1 MQRNEA
7 FSLLQD
13 EYMCSDEAELV
24 EARANRRSAIKDL
37 VGDGYNMDTT
47 GRTFRR
53 HKALAIAQIKQIA
66 RNPLQQQQ
74 LAQAVLEHYKGGAGG
89 AVTPDD
95 RTEYAAHVA
104 VIEGIVESLRML
116 KKRNGGRYTRE
127 DRIAQHVLLSASV
140 LKSGNKKM
148 QASIRR
154 LLETSSKSIDKAV
167 ARNTDAATMER
178 PYFFVDDEKSCNS
191 YPAEWGTY
199 ITECWDDL
207 TRASECTSDEAR
219 DKEADENGIHPT
231 HRIHWINN
239 RLDDL
244 LLIMLALGK
253 EHFGDE
259 FTVSRPTMLKFK
271 KYYHRYPGRNT
282 CLCRYHMEFDNH
294 FYAIRRWKAS
304 VQRSS
309 CRNA

>member
-154 LLETSSKSIDKAV
+154 LLETSSKSID
-167 ARNTDAATMER
+167 T
-178 PYFFVDDEKSCNS
+178 
-191 YPAEWGTY
+191 
-199 ITECWDDL
+199 
-207 TRASECTSDEAR
+207 
-219 DKEADENGIHPT
+219 
-231 HRIHWINN
+231 
-239 RLDDL
+239 L
-244 LLIMLALGK
+244 LL
-253 EHFGDE
+253 ED
-259 FTVSRPTMLKFK
+259 
-271 KYYHRYPGRNT
+271 
-282 CLCRYHMEFDNH
+282 
-294 FYAIRRWKAS
+294 
-304 VQRSS
+304 
-309 CRNA
+309 